1 MHHARIEVTV
11 TAEVALTEHQFQDL
25 LEASLADSAGEA
37 TKADAA
43 LYRLLLEA
51 AKDENEERALAE
63 DLVNATL
70 GRGLRN
76 AARQGIAYACAQ
88 SYFGLALDGGPV
100 LLEARDPV
108 QAHDEAIETET
119 TEENAE

>member
-25 LEASLADSAGEA
+25 LEAALSEYAGTA
-37 TKADAA
+37 TQADAA
-43 LYRLLLEA
+43 LYRLSLEA
-51 AKDENEERALAE
+51 AATEEENRALAE
-63 DLVNATL
+63 GLINATL

-88 SYFGLALDGGPV
+88 SHFGLALDGGPV

-108 QAHDEAIETET
+108 EYDEAIETEA